1 MAMTADQIDRPDVVA
16 EITSVFEAYEA
27 ALKRNDAAA
36 LNEFFWDDPRALRY
50 GISEHNLGIDEIRRW
65 RNAAPAVPVSRRLR
79 GTLIVTFGA
88 DWASVSTEFATD
100 DTPTLGRQTQIW
112 VRFHT
117 GWRIV
122 AAHVSV
128 IDGVNN
134 ALTADAPAP

>member
-1 MAMTADQIDRPDVVA
+1 MKADQINRPDVVA
-16 EITSVFEAYEA
+16 EIGKVFESYEA

-65 RNAAPAVPVSRRLR
+65 RNAAPAVPATRRLR
-79 GTLIVTFGA
+79 GTQIVTFGA
-88 DWASVSTEFATD
+88 DAASVSTEFTTN
-100 DTPTLGRQTQIW
+100 DTSGLGRQTQIW
-112 VRFHT
+112 MRFDS

-128 IDGVNN
+128 IDGVSI
-134 ALTADAPAP
+134 TP

>member
-1 MAMTADQIDRPDVVA
+1 MAMKADQINRPAVVA
-16 EITSVFEAYEA
+16 EIGRVFEAYEA

-65 RNAAPAVPVSRRLR
+65 RNAAPAVPATRRLR
-79 GTLIVTFGA
+79 GTQIVTFGA
-88 DWASVSTEFATD
+88 DAASVSTEFT
-100 DTPTLGRQTQIW
+100 TNHTSGLGRQTQIW
-112 VRFHT
+112 MRFDC

-128 IDGVNN
+128 IDGVNTT
-134 ALTADAPAP
+134 L